1 MALDLVS
8 NLSRRARTAAT
19 SITSPPPLLLL
30 LLLLPLLP
38 ISIEILQP
46 SSDSV
51 SQPLRFSCPAVA
63 PATPITVIDDTLHT
77 ISNDKNL

>member
-8 NLSRRARTAAT
+8 NLTRRARTAAT
-19 SITSPPPLLLL
+19 SIISPPPLLLL
-30 LLLLPLLP
+30 LPPPLLP

-63 PATPITVIDDTLHT
+63 PATPFIVIDDTLHT
-77 ISNDKNL
+77 MSNDKNL